1 MDGPFRITCVKVI
14 DQMAPGVG
22 AYPYYRSGG
31 VGEKFVSFDVISANG
46 KGFRFHVKIYGRS
59 IK

>member
-1 MDGPFRITCVKVI
+1 MDGPFTITCVKVI
-14 DQMAPGVG
+14 DQMAAGAG

-31 VGEKFVSFDVISANG
+31 VGKKFVSFDVVSANG
-46 KGFRFHVKIYGRS
+46 NGFKFHVQIYGRP